1 VRAHVFQPYQEP
13 FLTSCLLSQ
22 VGSLRGQEAA
32 MHRRPSVA
40 QRRRICGAA
49 PISRRSACLGRQSA
63 SKQEDVPRLT
73 PAAVLLT
80 HLLSVQVNP
89 LIASGQVWRLLT
101 PALLH
106 GGLMHL
112 FVNCYSLND
121 LGPAAERLLGPRK
134 FTALYIA
141 SAISGNVASFYFSPA
156 PGVGAS
162 GAIFGLVGCLAVYFA
177 RHRHLYGR
185 MGELKLECVHP
196 AAIRHCC
203 MRTLLT
209 HCTSFRA
216 LMRVIVM
223 NLGLGAMSRTIDNWA
238 HVGGLVGGAALTF
251 TCGPNLV
258 WEGGR
263 LVDRPLVR
271 LQL

>member
-1 VRAHVFQPYQEP
+1 M
-13 FLTSCLLSQ
+13 TC
-22 VGSLRGQEAA
+22 
-32 MHRRPSVA
+32 
-40 QRRRICGAA
+40 
-49 PISRRSACLGRQSA
+49 
-63 SKQEDVPRLT
+63 LT

-271 LQL
+271 RF